1 MTTQND
7 IRFSFLYID
16 KYSMGK
22 HWVYPES
29 IIPYNMLRYIVKGEA
44 EFCIDNKTIKVKD
57 NQIIYIPKGSKMSC
71 QAVSDVFEFFSLRF
85 TTSVIYE
92 GYDILGKVYGIPRM
106 LENKGEVVYFK
117 EIYKWFYTEQKAKK
131 CFIRGNLN
139 LLIGS
144 LSIRQESKILKRD
157 FNQIENKESDLE
169 KIKQREMKLH
179 NQIDP
184 RIRIVTDYIILHP
197 TKKYTLKKLSK
208 MVGLSKQRFSSIFK
222 KDMGKT
228 PMEYIRDIRL
238 TTAAK
243 ILLTENQNVMDIAY
257 SVGYEDTNYFIREFK
272 SSFGLTPNQ
281 YRKIGRD
288 V

>member
-1 MTTQND
+1 MDAQND

-16 KYSMGK
+16 LYSMGK
-22 HWVYPES
+22 HWVYPKS

-44 EFCIDNKTIKVKD
+44 KFCINNKTIKVRD
-57 NQIIYIPKGSKMSC
+57 NQIVYIPKGSRMSC
-71 QAVSDVFEFFSLRF
+71 QAITDVFEFYSLRF

-92 GYDILGKVYGIPRM
+92 GYDILGKVYGIPRI
-106 LENKGEVVYFK
+106 LENQGEDIYFK
-117 EIYKWFYTEQKAKK
+117 EIHKWFHTGQKAKK

-144 LSIRQESKILKRD
+144 LSIRKESDIKKQY
-157 FNQIENKESDLE
+157 FQIENEQSDFE
-169 KIKQREMKLH
+169 KIKQREMQLY

-197 TKKYTLKKLSK
+197 IEKYTLKKLSK
-208 MVGLSKQRFSSIFK
+208 IAGLSKQRFSSVFK
-222 KDMGKT
+222 KDMGKS
-228 PMEYIRDIRL
+228 PMEYIRDLRL

-243 ILLTENQNVMDIAY
+243 MLLIENKNVMDVAY
-257 SVGYEDTNYFIREFK
+257 DVGYEDTNYFIREFK
-272 SSFGLTPNQ
+272 QSFGLTPNQ
-281 YRKIGRD
+281 YRKVGRD

>member
-1 MTTQND
+1 MISQND

-16 KYSMGK
+16 LYSMGK

-44 EFCIDNKTIKVKD
+44 KFCINNKTIKVRS
-57 NQIIYIPKGSKMSC
+57 NQIVYIPKGSRMSC
-71 QAVSDVFEFFSLRF
+71 QAISDVFEFFSLRF

-92 GYDILGKVYGIPRM
+92 GYDILGEVYGIPRI
-106 LENKGEVVYFK
+106 LENNGEDIYFK
-117 EIYKWFYTEQKAKK
+117 EIYKWFHTGQKAKK

-144 LSIRQESKILKRD
+144 LSIR
-157 FNQIENKESDLE
+157 KESDIKKQYFKIENEQSDFE
-169 KIKQREMKLH
+169 KIKQREMKLY

-197 TKKYTLKKLSK
+197 TEKYTLKKLSK
-208 MVGLSKQRFSSIFK
+208 MGGLSKQRFSSIFK
-222 KDMGKT
+222 KDMGKS
-228 PMEYIRDIRL
+228 PMEYIRDLRL

-243 ILLTENQNVMDIAY
+243 MLLTENKNVMDVAY
-257 SVGYEDTNYFIREFK
+257 DVGYEDTNYFIREFK

-281 YRKIGRD
+281 YRKFGKD